1 MANTARISQSAT
13 EVLALQPGNTRI
25 SQSAIEALVGLG
37 ISCASPPNGT
47 VSQLYTHTFPAGSGD
62 PPYTFSIAS
71 GALPA
76 GLSLNASTGVVSG
89 VPSAA
94 GTFAFTIQVTDSLF
108 STALAPCSIS
118 VGTSTIVPSSGG
130 AVSRCQVSHVL
141 PSRLTARDWSAFQR
155 QVEALHPADVEEV
168 RGSRFDFC

>member
-25 SQSAIEALVGLG
+25 SQSAIEVLLGLG
-37 ISCASPPNGT
+37 ISCASPPVGT
-47 VSQLYTHTFPAGSGD
+47 VALSYTHTFPAGSGD

-71 GALPA
+71 GTLPP
-76 GLSLNASTGVVSG
+76 GLSLNASTGIVSG
-89 VPSAA
+89 IPTSA
-94 GTFAFTIQVTDSLF
+94 GTFAFTIEVTDSLF
-108 STALAPCSIS
+108 STALAACSIS
-118 VGTSTIVPSSGG
+118 IASSTIVPSSGG
-130 AVSRCQVSHVL
+130 AVSRCQVSHAI

-155 QVEALHPADVEEV
+155 QVEALRPSDVEEV

>member
-47 VSQLYTHTFPAGSGD
+47 VSQTYTHTFPAGSGD
-62 PPYTFSIAS
+62 PPYTFSIIS
-71 GALPA
+71 GALPP
-76 GLSLNASTGVVSG
+76 GLSLNASTGIVSG
-89 VPSAA
+89 VPTSA
-94 GTFAFTIQVTDSLF
+94 GTFAFTIEVTDSLF

-118 VGTSTIVPSSGG
+118 IAASTVVPSAGG

-141 PSRLTARDWSAFQR
+141 PSRLLARDWSAFQR
-155 QVEALHPADVEEV
+155 QIEVLRPADVEEV

>member
-1 MANTARISQSAT
+1 MANIARISQSAT

-47 VSQLYTHTFPAGSGD
+47 VSLLYSHTFAAGSGD

-71 GALPA
+71 GTLPT
-76 GLSLNASTGVVSG
+76 GLLLNASTGVVSG
-89 VPSAA
+89 IPTLA
-94 GTFAFTIQVTDSLF
+94 GTFSFTIEVTDSLF
-108 STALAPCSIS
+108 STALAPCSIMITS
-118 VGTSTIVPSSGG
+118 STIVPSSGG
-130 AVSRCQVSHVL
+130 AVSRCQVSHIL
-141 PSRLTARDWSAFQR
+141 PSRLMERDWSAFQR
-155 QVEALHPADVEEV
+155 QIETLQPEDVEEV